1 MKILIKNANLISM
14 DNKRP
19 QIEEGINIL
28 IEDTKVKRIDKTIE
42 EDVDKVIDATG
53 KVVMP
58 GLINTHSHIPMSI
71 FRETVDGYITQDWLE
86 QKIWPME
93 DKLIN
98 EDIYYGSLLS
108 CIEMI

>member
-58 GLINTHSHIPMSI
+58 GLINTHSHVRVFAGRFDLWERLSLSVYSTIPWM
-71 FRETVDGYITQDWLE
+71 G
-86 QKIWPME
+86 P
-93 DKLIN
+93 
-98 EDIYYGSLLS
+98 
-108 CIEMI
+108 